1 MVKAKIN
8 KRFFLR
14 NVDVTIIIQYHG
26 IWEKFIDNLGHAVFW
41 GKMKK

>member
-26 IWEKFIDNLGHAVFW
+26 IWGKFIEITW
-41 GKMKK
+41 GMLFFGGR